1 MDSPIIRIAAA
12 WEKSGIPLG
21 RFLDNALTLAGRGL
35 RGISEQDLADACEK
49 YIEWRES
56 QVGFV
61 ARYGMSKEKF
71 IDLARTGRTSCAAPN
86 QANIRPENGHGAADE
101 FGGKDFE

>member
-35 RGISEQDLADACEK
+35 RGISEQDLADACDE
-49 YIEWRES
+49 YIKWREEF
-56 QVGFV
+56 QGRF
-61 ARYGMSKEKF
+61 SKWASPAE
-71 IDLARTGRTSCAAPN
+71 R
-86 QANIRPENGHGAADE
+86 QNGEGT
-101 FGGKDFE
+101 